1 MSEQQNSEMTE
12 AQRAAR
18 DIAEVPAVEV
28 ITAAAVNLLSAAAIK
43 CGLSDDP
50 ENETDL
56 DEARKLIEPLLGQ
69 CRTHQRRTMADGRDA
84 PLEAWAHPKAPLR
97 ADGALLV
104 RFLATKG
111 LEGSST

>member
-1 MSEQQNSEMTE
+1 MTRGRP
-12 AQRAAR
+12 AHHRAAPQKVGQNPA
-18 DIAEVPAVEV
+18 AENLDMLPALL
-28 ITAAAVNLLSAAAIK
+28 AVDFWH
-43 CGLSDDP
+43 SDTNRNHISL
-50 ENETDL
+50 EK
-56 DEARKLIEPLLGQ
+56 ARELIEPLLGQ

-84 PLEAWAHPKAPLR
+84 PLEAWARPKAPLR